1 MTNKIIYP
9 LLIIIF
15 SILIIY
21 AIINYKNN
29 NKLNSFIESYQ
40 NNSFN
45 KNFKLDIYDNTF
57 ISVDF
62 ANGTWTIPESIVNDN
77 YTITNLMTIN
87 INNDADIKN
96 ISNYSN
102 TNTYVGFQQQLFN
115 FGTID
120 YNGEAYTINYVLNE
134 NIIAISNVNKLK
146 NMHIKIYNKFTNE
159 DNILINQPYYTSET
173 LKAVVSIF
181 NNNLLMT
188 KFASYKVYNG
198 KVGGEVYRI
207 IKSKDIYI
215 DQAPPLYDYKTYD
228 VLMNNY
234 KYPPNCVTP
243 IFSGTTNGSS
253 IVLGTFPSG
262 KMLYSIQR
270 VFYSP
275 TGNNITTKASEP
287 AFINISSGSQIPT
300 YLQVCPFKQDK
311 DVNSLEKFFSPNGTI
326 LYIYKKTST
335 NSSYNY
341 GNANYLNYPLSSLK
355 LSPPDV
361 NNSMNMYGP
370 NTEYLSIND
379 LSSVQIVDENTY
391 TMIKVGLYSP
401 DPGNNN
407 LESKTTIPFTDIIS
421 YMN

>member
-1 MTNKIIYP
+1 MTNKIVYP

-45 KNFKLDIYDNTF
+45 NNFKLDIYDNTF

-87 INNDADIKN
+87 INNDAAIKN
-96 ISNYSN
+96 SSNYTN
-102 TNTYVGFQQQLFN
+102 TNTYDGFKQNIFN

-120 YNGEAYTINYVLNE
+120 YNGEAYIINYVLNE
-134 NIIAISNVNKLK
+134 NIIAVSSINKMK

-159 DNILINQPYYTSET
+159 DDILTNQPYYTSET

-207 IKSKDIYI
+207 IKSKDIYL
-215 DQAPPLYDYKTYD
+215 DQAPPLFDYKTYD
-228 VLMNNY
+228 VLMTNY

-243 IFSGTTNGSS
+243 IFGTTTGNSAVIS
-253 IVLGTFPSG
+253 AFPSG
-262 KMLYSIQR
+262 QILYSIQR

-287 AFINISSGSQIPT
+287 AYISILSGSGNNSQIPLT
-300 YLQVCPFKQDK
+300 LQVCPFKQDQ

-326 LYIYKKTST
+326 LYIYKITSQNT
-335 NSSYNY
+335 SYSYSNPNNLNSPISSLVLQN
-341 GNANYLNYPLSSLK
+341 NAN
-355 LSPPDV
+355 
-361 NNSMNMYGP
+361 NMFGA
-370 NTEYLSIND
+370 NAEYLSIND
-379 LSSVQIVDENTY
+379 LSSVQIVDKNTY
-391 TMIKVGLYSP
+391 TMIKVGFYSP

-407 LESKTTIPFTDIIS
+407 LVSPTTIPFTDIIS
-421 YMN
+421 NM

>member
-29 NKLNSFIESYQ
+29 DKLNSFIESYQ

-87 INNDADIKN
+87 INNNADIKN
-96 ISNYSN
+96 SRNYSN
-102 TNTYVGFQQQLFN
+102 TNTYNGFKQNIFN

-120 YNGEAYTINYVLNE
+120 YNGESYTINYVLNE
-134 NIIAISNVNKLK
+134 NIIAISTVDNLK

-207 IKSKDIYI
+207 IKSKDIFI
-215 DQAPPLYDYKTYD
+215 DQAPPLYDFKTYD
-228 VLMNNY
+228 VLINNY
-234 KYPPNCVTP
+234 KYPANCVTP
-243 IFSGTTNGSS
+243 IFGTSTGLSS
-253 IVLGTFPSG
+253 VLNTFPSG
-262 KMLYSIQR
+262 KILYSIQR

-287 AFINISSGSQIPT
+287 AFVNISSGGQIPT
-300 YLQVCPFKQDK
+300 SLQVCPFKQDQ
-311 DVNSLEKFFSPNGTI
+311 DVNSLEKFFNPNGTI

-335 NSSYNY
+335 NSSYSYSNPNY
-341 GNANYLNYPLSSLK
+341 KYYALSALNLQNNAN
-355 LSPPDV
+355 
-361 NNSMNMYGP
+361 NMYGS
-370 NTEYLSIND
+370 NAEYLGISD
-379 LSSVQIVDENTY
+379 LSSVQIVDKNTY

-401 DPGNNN
+401 DSGNNN
-407 LESKTTIPFTDIIS
+407 LESITTIPFTDIIS

>member
-1 MTNKIIYP
+1 MTNKIVYP

-45 KNFKLDIYDNTF
+45 NNFKLDIYDNTF

-62 ANGTWTIPESIVNDN
+62 ANGTWTIPESIVYDN
-77 YTITNLMTIN
+77 FTITNLMTIN
-87 INNDADIKN
+87 INNDAAIKN
-96 ISNYSN
+96 SSNYTN
-102 TNTYVGFQQQLFN
+102 TNTYDGFKQNIFN

-120 YNGEAYTINYVLNE
+120 YNGEAFKINYVLNE
-134 NIIAISNVNKLK
+134 NIIAISTVNKMK

-207 IKSKDIYI
+207 IKSKDIYL
-215 DQAPPLYDYKTYD
+215 DQAPPLFDYKTYD
-228 VLMNNY
+228 VLMTNY
-234 KYPPNCVTP
+234 KYPVNCVTP
-243 IFSGTTNGSS
+243 NFGTSNSTGISAVIS
-253 IVLGTFPSG
+253 AFPSG
-262 KMLYSIQR
+262 QMLYSIQR

-287 AFINISSGSQIPT
+287 SYISVLSGTGNNSQIPIS
-300 YLQVCPFKQDK
+300 LQVCPFKQDQ

-326 LYIYKKTST
+326 LYIYKLTSK

-341 GNANYLNYPLSSLK
+341 SNSNNLNFPLSSLN
-355 LSPPDV
+355 LQ
-361 NNSMNMYGP
+361 NNANNMYGP
-370 NTEYLSIND
+370 NSEYLSIND
-379 LSSVQIVDENTY
+379 LSTVQIVDKNTY
-391 TMIKVGLYSP
+391 TMIKVGIYSP

-407 LESKTTIPFTDIIS
+407 LESPTTIPFKDIIS
-421 YMN
+421 YM